1 MLAALV
7 FNRPLPYARGVKK
20 VKYKRPKLAT
30 MSTEPAFYNLP
41 ETVETYNQVIG
52 KLPERIDR
60 GRYLFLLMMAGFL
73 RDRIKIHAPDVYI
86 NGEEKKYAE
95 DLRIALIQGTGKDE
109 DAVAIYFE
117 HERSVLTEDQVG
129 RTALFVRAHAMSPGW
144 VDVLTRWGPW
154 PAELMPVK
162 LAPQHAK
169 VISRTARPDEIKA
182 LTARLA
188 GKREQILRELL
199 EAGADSPRMERGN
212 GAAGTEVT
220 QDIAHA
226 VLRRE
231 FGMDGDVPRA
241 HWRPAFR
248 ELLGAM
254 PDAMRRFNRYLLTGH
269 ESAFSLPEIDD
280 QITMGA
286 LNDGVPFVKEL
297 APFVPKR

>member
-1 MLAALV
+1 M
-7 FNRPLPYARGVKK
+7 KK
-20 VKYKRPKLAT
+20 VKYQRPKLST

-52 KLPERIDR
+52 KLPDRIDR

-95 DLRIALIQGTGKDE
+95 DLRIALIQGTGADE

-117 HERSVLTEDQVG
+117 NERSVLTEDQVG
-129 RTALFVRAHAMSPGW
+129 RTALFVRAHPMSPGW
-144 VDVLTRWGPW
+144 VDVLTKWGPW

-182 LTARLA
+182 LTARLS
-188 GKREQILRELL
+188 GKRKQILAELL
-199 EAGADSPRMERGN
+199 KAGADNPKMERSI

-231 FGMDGDVPRA
+231 FGMDGDTPRS

-254 PDAMRRFNRYLLTGH
+254 PDAIRRFNQYLLTGR
-269 ESAFSLPEIDD
+269 ESCFSLPDLDGEISID
-280 QITMGA
+280 QLRAGA
-286 LNDGVPFVKEL
+286 PFVKEL
-297 APFVPKR
+297 RPFVPKR

>member
-1 MLAALV
+1 MFALPRV
-7 FNRPLPYARGVKK
+7 PRGCYAGDVKK
-20 VKYKRPKLAT
+20 VKYQRPKLST
-30 MSTEPAFYNLP
+30 MSTEPAFFNLP
-41 ETVETYNQVIG
+41 ETVETYNRVIG

-95 DLRIALIQGTGKDE
+95 DLRIALIQGTGADE

-117 HERSVLTEDQVG
+117 NERSVLTEDQVG
-129 RTALFVRAHAMSPGW
+129 RTALFVRAHPMSPGW
-144 VDVLTRWGPW
+144 VDVLTKWGPW

-182 LTARLA
+182 LTARLS
-188 GKREQILRELL
+188 GKRKQILAELL
-199 EAGADSPRMERGN
+199 KAGADNPKMERSI

-231 FGMDGDVPRA
+231 FGMDGDTPRS

-254 PDAMRRFNRYLLTGH
+254 PDAIRRFNEYLLTGR
-269 ESAFSLPEIDD
+269 ESCFSLPDLDGEISID
-280 QITMGA
+280 QLRAGA
-286 LNDGVPFVKEL
+286 PCVKEL
-297 APFVPKR
+297 RPFVPKR

>member
-1 MLAALV
+1 MFALP
-7 FNRPLPYARGVKK
+7 RAPRGCYAEGVKK
-20 VKYKRPKLAT
+20 VKYQRPKLST

-41 ETVETYNQVIG
+41 ETVETYNRVIG

-73 RDRIKIHAPDVYI
+73 RDRIKVHAPDVYI
-86 NGEEKKYAE
+86 NGEERKYAE
-95 DLRIALIQGTGKDE
+95 DLRIALISGTDTDT

-117 HERSVLTEDQVG
+117 NERSVLTEDQVG
-129 RTALFVRAHAMSPGW
+129 RTALFVRAHPMSPGW
-144 VDVLTRWGPW
+144 VDVLTKWGPW

-162 LAPQHAK
+162 LAPQHAR

-182 LTARLA
+182 LTARLT
-188 GKREQILRELL
+188 GKRKQILTELL
-199 EAGADSPRMERGN
+199 NAGADSPKMERSI

-231 FGMDGDVPRA
+231 FGMDGDTPRS

-254 PDAMRRFNRYLLTGH
+254 PDAMRRFNQYLLTGR
-269 ESAFSLPEIDD
+269 ESCFSLPDLDGELSMD
-280 QITMGA
+280 QLRA
-286 LNDGVPFVKEL
+286 GVPFVKEL
-297 APFVPKR
+297 QPFVPKR

>member
-1 MLAALV
+1 
-7 FNRPLPYARGVKK
+7 VKK
-20 VKYKRPKLAT
+20 QTYRRPKLAT
-30 MSTEPAFYNLP
+30 MSPTPCCYNTQ
-41 ETVETYNQVIG
+41 ETVERYNTTIS
-52 KLPERIDR
+52 KLVDRVDR
-60 GRYLFLLMMAGFL
+60 GRSMFLLMMAGFL
-73 RDRIKIHAPDVYI
+73 RDRIKLHAPDVYI
-86 NGEEKKYAE
+86 NGEERKYAE
-95 DLRIALIQGTGKDE
+95 DLRIALVQGTAQDE
-109 DAVAIYFE
+109 DAFAIYFE

-129 RTALFVRAHAMSPGW
+129 RTALFVRAHPQSPGW

-162 LAPQHAK
+162 LAPQHAR

-182 LTARLA
+182 LTARLT
-188 GKREQILRELL
+188 GKRQQILAELL
-199 EAGADSPRMERGN
+199 KAGADNPRMERGL

-248 ELLGAM
+248 EVMAAV
-254 PDAMRRFNRYLLTGH
+254 PDAMRRFNRYLVTGR
-269 ESAFSLPEIDD
+269 ESAFSLPDVDD
-280 QITMGA
+280 QISMGA
-286 LNDGVPFVKEL
+286 LTEGAPFVKEL

>member
-1 MLAALV
+1 
-7 FNRPLPYARGVKK
+7 
-20 VKYKRPKLAT
+20 

-41 ETVETYNQVIG
+41 ETVETYNRVIG

-86 NGEEKKYAE
+86 NGESKKYAE
-95 DLRIALIQGTGKDE
+95 DLRIALVSGTDTDA

-117 HERSVLTEDQVG
+117 NERSVLTEDQVG
-129 RTALFVRAHAMSPGW
+129 RTALFVRAHPMSPGW
-144 VDVLTRWGPW
+144 VDVLTKWGPW

-182 LTARLA
+182 LTARLT
-188 GKREQILRELL
+188 GKRKQILGELL
-199 EAGADSPRMERGN
+199 DAGAEDPKMERSIGS
-212 GAAGTEVT
+212 AGTEVT
-220 QDIAHA
+220 QDVAHA

-231 FGMDGDVPRA
+231 FGMDGDTPRS

-254 PDAMRRFNRYLLTGH
+254 PDAMRRFNEYLLTGR
-269 ESAFSLPEIDD
+269 ESVFSLPDLDD
-280 QITMGA
+280 ELSMDQLRA
-286 LNDGVPFVKEL
+286 GVPFMKEL

>member
-1 MLAALV
+1 MALV
-7 FNRPLPYARGVKK
+7 LNRPLLYAGGVKK

-41 ETVETYNQVIG
+41 ETVETYNRVIG

-95 DLRIALIQGTGKDE
+95 DLRIALIQGT
-109 DAVAIYFE
+109 DADTDVVAIYFE
-117 HERSVLTEDQVG
+117 NERSVLTEDQVG
-129 RTALFVRAHAMSPGW
+129 RTALFVRAHPMSPGW
-144 VDVLTRWGPW
+144 VDVLTKWGPW
-154 PAELMPVK
+154 PSELMPVK

-182 LTARLA
+182 LTARLT
-188 GKREQILRELL
+188 GKRKQILTELL
-199 EAGADSPRMERGN
+199 NAGADSPKMERSI

-231 FGMDGDVPRA
+231 FGMDGDTPRS

-254 PDAMRRFNRYLLTGH
+254 PDAVRRFNQYLLTGR
-269 ESAFSLPEIDD
+269 ESCFSLPDLDGEFSID
-280 QITMGA
+280 Q
-286 LNDGVPFVKEL
+286 LREGVPFVKEL
-297 APFVPKR
+297 QPFVPKR